1 MGKEDHNVDGPVPDV
16 TALDERAA
24 QAGVLNPEQ
33 EISAGT
39 HATSALQEYTD
50 LYRELRAVLAQ
61 LVADVTALQS
71 TVKDRLSYDKA
82 KEEAF
87 DRLYVELDEMK
98 KNVAFDQARPLY
110 LDLILLFDRIQNV
123 RIDSG
128 LASPAT
134 PALTTLVKTLSDELL
149 EILSRRE
156 VEIIQTASPKFD
168 PISQRAVGTE
178 LAPTEAENNE
188 IARVVRKGFRFRDRV
203 VRAEEVIVKKYRQTL
218 QDQKG
223 E

>member
-1 MGKEDHNVDGPVPDV
+1 MNKEDQNVDGPVPDAI
-16 TALDERAA
+16 ALDERAA
-24 QAGVLNPEQ
+24 QPGVLNPEQ

-39 HATSALQEYTD
+39 HATPALQEYID
-50 LYRELRAVLAQ
+50 LYRELRAAVAQ
-61 LVADVTALQS
+61 LAADVTALQC
-71 TVKDRLSYDKA
+71 TVNDRLSYDRA

-87 DRLYVELDEMK
+87 DRLYAELDALK
-98 KNVAFDQARPLY
+98 KNAAFDQVRPLY
-110 LDLILLFDRIQNV
+110 LDLILLFDRIENIC
-123 RIDSG
+123 IDSG
-128 LASPAT
+128 AASPAT
-134 PALTTLVKTLSDELL
+134 PTITTLVKTLSDELL

-168 PISQRAVGTE
+168 PITQRAVGTE

-188 IARVVRKGFRFRDRV
+188 IARVVRKGFRFRDRI
-203 VRAEEVIVKKYRQTL
+203 VRAEEVIVKKYRATL